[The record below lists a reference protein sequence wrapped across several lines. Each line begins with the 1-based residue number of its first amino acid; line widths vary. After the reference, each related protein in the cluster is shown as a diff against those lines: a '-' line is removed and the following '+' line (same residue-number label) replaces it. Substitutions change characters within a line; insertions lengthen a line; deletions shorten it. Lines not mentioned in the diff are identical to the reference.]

1 MHRFAAAVSLAL
13 TLAATGAAAQEYGS
27 QPPTPTSAIKRAC
40 DAAGGLEAF
49 RRLGIVQADVASEE
63 VTQDGSTSS
72 KRSTLAFLSPGPLPG
87 RLEKPDAR
95 IVAADDGTGGWAIAD
110 RRPDARPSTA
120 YMVRRLI
127 QTELFPLL
135 LPFSLTWEG
144 VSITDVKAEEVQ
156 GQQVWRLSVTLTR
169 TFFHTPQI
177 STEWTVDFDRRTWS
191 LVRAQCPY
199 TDLGQGI
206 RADGMRFTWSDPI
219 KVRDAWLR
227 GTQRVI
233 GLDEA
238 GQENAHT
245 RVDKVR
251 FGLHPASLAATLFAN
266 PIPPE
271 SRPKQPQPGPP
282 VKP

>member
-1 MHRFAAAVSLAL
+1 MHRFAVPLSITLAL
-13 TLAATGAAAQEYGS
+13 AAAGVTAQEYGS
-27 QPPTPTSAIKRAC
+27 QPPTPAAAIKRAC

-49 RRLGIVQADVASEE
+49 RQLGIVQADVVSDE

-87 RLEKPDAR
+87 RLEKPDAK
-95 IVAADDGTGGWAIAD
+95 IVAGDDGTGGWAVAD

-120 YMVRRLI
+120 YMIRRLV

-144 VSITDVKAEEVQ
+144 VSITDVKAAETE
-156 GQQVWRLSVTLTR
+156 GQQVWRLSITMAR

-233 GLDEA
+233 GLDET

-245 RVDKVR
+245 RVDKIR
-251 FGLHPASLAATLFAN
+251 YGLHPASLATKMFAT
-266 PIPPE
+266 PIPPGL
-271 SRPKQPQPGPP
+271 RPKQQQPGPP
-282 VKP
+282 AKP

>member
-1 MHRFAAAVSLAL
+1 MHRNAASLSIVL
-13 TLAATGAAAQEYGS
+13 TLAAFGATAQEYGP
-27 QPPTPTSAIKRAC
+27 QPPTTVSAIKRAC
-40 DAAGGLEAF
+40 DVAGGLEAF
-49 RRLGIVQADVASEE
+49 RRLGIVQADVVSDEI
-63 VTQDGSTSS
+63 TQDGTTSS
-72 KRSTLAFLSPGPLPG
+72 KRTTLALVPPGPLPA
-87 RLEKPDAR
+87 RLERPDAKV
-95 IVAADDGTGGWAIAD
+95 VAGDDGTGGWAVAD

-120 YMVRRLI
+120 YMIRRLV

-144 VSITDVKAEEVQ
+144 VSITDVKAMEIE
-156 GQQVWRLSVTLTR
+156 GQPVWRLSVTLAR

-177 STEWTVDFDRRTWS
+177 STEWTVDFDRRTWA

-206 RADGMRFTWSDPI
+206 KADGMRFTWSDPV
-219 KVRDAWLR
+219 KVRDVWLH

-245 RVDKVR
+245 RVDKAR
-251 FGLHPASLAATLFAN
+251 YGLHPASLATKLFAN
-266 PIPPE
+266 PIPPDL
-271 SRPKQPQPGPP
+271 RPKQPQPGPP